1 MKYGRILVVTAVLL
15 ISFSLFNVAFGQS
28 TQSSYTVKLN
38 SFSLVV
44 TYPAEVMPGDIVTVS
59 VQGTPTGNAVYL
71 QSLTAT
77 IYYADASGLHQ
88 LPVQNLVV
96 NNSPNTYNNYVSYTY
111 SGSFSKNFTV
121 KVPESAPRTSLV
133 AIFSETVQPNYYNY
147 GGYAYNYPNYYSNLP
162 YTYQG
167 YPYYPYYPTYAY
179 MSPAYYPYSYSSS
192 SYGSDQAI
200 APLSYVKANTPESA
214 TLQSENQMLQQQL
227 GQAQG
232 QNQQLLTKVSQQSAT
247 IDQLTQ
253 QLSGTSGTI
262 QMYQVLVLALGV
274 LAAILLAFNIN
285 QRRSKEKPLQSV
297 EDKAST

>member
-1 MKYGRILVVTAVLL
+1 
-15 ISFSLFNVAFGQS
+15 
-28 TQSSYTVKLN
+28 
-38 SFSLVV
+38 
-44 TYPAEVMPGDIVTVS
+44 MPGDSVTVS

-77 IYYADASGLHQ
+77 IYYADSSGLHQ
-88 LPVQNLVV
+88 LPIQTLVAS
-96 NNSPNTYNNYVSYTY
+96 NSPNTYNNFVSYTY

-133 AIFSETVQPNYYNY
+133 AIFSETVQPNYYSY

-162 YTYQG
+162 NTYQG

-179 MSPAYYPYSYSSS
+179 MAPAYYPYSYSSYS
-192 SYGSDQAI
+192 TPPYGSDQAI
-200 APLSYVKANTPESA
+200 APLSYVRASTPESA

-227 GQAQG
+227 SQAQG

-253 QLSGTSGTI
+253 QLSMTSGTM
-262 QMYQVLVLALGV
+262 QMYQVLVVAFGV
-274 LAAILLAFNIN
+274 LAAILLALNI
-285 QRRSKEKPLQSV
+285 QRRSKEKAKSA
-297 EDKAST
+297 ETKAST